1 MQFKPYDPTQLFRL
15 ICRTG
20 VGFDGDKNKMPSKN
34 GGHFNVVNRI
44 GLFSNRLR
52 EELSVLY
59 KLKLLIFKYICKK
72 HIIIAFSL
80 FYTPLRPTAHINPAG
95 AYG

>member
-1 MQFKPYDPTQLFRL
+1 
-15 ICRTG
+15 

-59 KLKLLIFKYICKK
+59 KLKLLIFK
-72 HIIIAFSL
+72 
-80 FYTPLRPTAHINPAG
+80 
-95 AYG
+95 